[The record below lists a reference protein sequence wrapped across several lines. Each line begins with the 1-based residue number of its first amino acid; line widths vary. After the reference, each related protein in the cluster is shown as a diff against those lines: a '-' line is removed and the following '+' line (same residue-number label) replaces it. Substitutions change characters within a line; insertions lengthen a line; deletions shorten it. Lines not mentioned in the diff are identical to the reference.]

1 MRRHDKEIQLSFF
14 DNEEAVIKELKKVY
28 KRASDDC
35 AKKISDLS
43 ARTDM
48 ENLQTIIYQKQY
60 QQALKAQI
68 DSILDMMQ
76 AEEFTLIADY
86 LTKCY
91 EDGFVSVMYSLQQQG
106 IPLTFPI
113 NQDAVVRAVETDSK
127 LSTKLYNRLGED
139 VDELKKSIRSE
150 LSRGIANG
158 SSYNEMAKQIAM
170 GMNSPFKKAINS
182 AIRITR
188 TEGHRIQIES
198 AMDSCY
204 AAKDAG
210 ADIVKQW
217 DSTLDKRTRPSH
229 QKVDGEIRELDEK
242 FSNGLEYPG
251 DPKGRASEV
260 VNCRCAL
267 LQRAKWALT
276 ESELDTL
283 KERAKFFGID
293 KAENFEDFKKK
304 YVEKTVQI
312 QREEVKP
319 KFAPAKTIEEAEEY
333 VKQFVKEKTWSKDG
347 NVSYK
352 GLSVEHANII
362 NETLTELYSK
372 FDLPK
377 LTNIQ
382 PMNFK
387 QSLWKGS
394 EQAPAAYN
402 SNISGG
408 LFLNPKLMKNK
419 SAFSKYF
426 EEGKKAYEYC
436 KENINKF
443 TGKDRILIEKY
454 VSAGRSLVSED
465 AENKMKATIQHEIGH
480 HIQNTIL
487 YKDEA
492 ASKII
497 KDGFEEYSIKI
508 SGYATKT
515 YGEYIAESF
524 CAYMNDEAERID
536 PELVKVFEGMVR

>member
-35 AKKISDLS
+35 ARKISDLS

-60 QQALKAQI
+60 QQALKTQL

-127 LSTKLYNRLGED
+127 LSTKLYTRLGED

-158 SSYNEMAKQIAM
+158 SSYNEIAKQIAT

-198 AMDSCY
+198 AVDSCY
-204 AAKDAG
+204 AAKDLG

-229 QKVDGEIRELDEK
+229 QTVDGEIRELDEK

-283 KERAKFFGID
+283 KERAKYFGLD
-293 KAENFEDFKKK
+293 KSENFEDFKKK
-304 YVEKTVQI
+304 YM
-312 QREEVKP
+312 
-319 KFAPAKTIEEAEEY
+319 
-333 VKQFVKEKTWSKDG
+333 KQF
-347 NVSYK
+347 
-352 GLSVEHANII
+352 
-362 NETLTELYSK
+362 
-372 FDLPK
+372 
-377 LTNIQ
+377 
-382 PMNFK
+382 
-387 QSLWKGS
+387 
-394 EQAPAAYN
+394 
-402 SNISGG
+402 
-408 LFLNPKLMKNK
+408 
-419 SAFSKYF
+419 
-426 EEGKKAYEYC
+426 
-436 KENINKF
+436 
-443 TGKDRILIEKY
+443 
-454 VSAGRSLVSED
+454 
-465 AENKMKATIQHEIGH
+465 
-480 HIQNTIL
+480 
-487 YKDEA
+487 
-492 ASKII
+492 
-497 KDGFEEYSIKI
+497 
-508 SGYATKT
+508 
-515 YGEYIAESF
+515 
-524 CAYMNDEAERID
+524 
-536 PELVKVFEGMVR
+536 

>member
-60 QQALKAQI
+60 QQALKAQL

-76 AEEFTLIADY
+76 AEEFALIADY

-113 NQDAVVRAVETDSK
+113 DQDAVVRAVETDSK

-139 VDELKKSIRSE
+139 VDELKKSIRNE

-217 DSTLDKRTRPSH
+217 DSSLDRRTRPSH
-229 QKVDGEIRELDEK
+229 QKVDGEIRELGEK

-251 DPKGRASEV
+251 DPGGKASEV

-283 KERAKFFGID
+283 KERAKYFGLD

-304 YVEKTVQI
+304 YLKASQSVKTPETEYFFPDNLTEKANEVVSEMKQAYEKLYNKYGVQVDVLGDKLFFEQEDWDRAFKLNVDEYLAEHPKVGRKSAEAYVRKQMTNRPENVSVTLSGTYHDLTRKI
-312 QREEVKP
+312 ITINTHAINFDMTYKEGEKSVLERLEYFAERVRQGYRQRSLDGATTGGLGTLYHEYGHALDYAKGISEHP
-319 KFAPAKTIEEAEEY
+319 KF
-333 VKQFVKEKTWSKDG
+333 KEWYS
-347 NVSYK
+347 
-352 GLSVEHANII
+352 
-362 NETLTELYSK
+362 TLTEDDIK
-372 FDLPK
+372 FGLSNYA
-377 LTNIQ
+377 LTNDREFIA
-382 PMNFK
+382 
-387 QSLWKGS
+387 
-394 EQAPAAYN
+394 E
-402 SNISGG
+402 
-408 LFLNPKLMKNK
+408 
-419 SAFSKYF
+419 AFS
-426 EEGKKAYEYC
+426 
-436 KENINKF
+436 
-443 TGKDRILIEKY
+443 
-454 VSAGRSLVSED
+454 
-465 AENKMKATIQHEIGH
+465 
-480 HIQNTIL
+480 
-487 YKDEA
+487 
-492 ASKII
+492 
-497 KDGFEEYSIKI
+497 
-508 SGYATKT
+508 
-515 YGEYIAESF
+515 ESF
-524 CAYMNDEAERID
+524 YSYQRPLSKKFMQILEEILND
-536 PELVKVFEGMVR
+536 